1 MRQRTAYRGIWYREL
16 KGQKLSNGRA
26 DRYYMIRYGH
36 AGKISEEGVGLASAG
51 WTPQKIHD
59 QILSVLK
66 KNHRLGSGPQTL
78 AEMRIENE
86 QRRQVAKQE
95 QIKHEIAWL
104 TLNDFFDR
112 FFLPTIKKTK
122 RSWKHDSGR
131 YERNIRESLGMLPLQ
146 AITPEKIT
154 KFLTELSASGLSP
167 ATVLHYGAIIRRM
180 FNVAKK
186 TFVEEGGFLFTGTN
200 PMDEVDLPTLRNARE
215 RFLTHEE
222 AAMLLEA
229 ARESGKQD
237 LHDAIALTLE
247 TGLRLGE
254 LLRLEWSDINMF
266 AKILTVKDEDHRKP
280 GGKVPLSERAIAL
293 LKERMRHRDPKA
305 SLVFQPVRGKERK
318 FLPHE
323 FSDLVESV
331 GLNAFVTNPKDKVV
345 FHTLRHTFASWLA
358 IRGTDVYRI
367 KTLMRH
373 KTLAMT
379 MRYAHLSPDA
389 GRTAVN
395 DLWGD

>member
-16 KGQKLSNGRA
+16 KKQKMSNGRT
-26 DRYYMIRYGH
+26 DRYYIIRYGYH
-36 AGKISEEGVGLASAG
+36 GKIIEEGVGLASSG
-51 WTPQKIHD
+51 WTPQKIHE

-86 QRRQVAKQE
+86 QQRSTEKKKQLRQE
-95 QIKHEIAWL
+95 MAWL
-104 TLNDFFDR
+104 TLNDFFED
-112 FFLPTIKKTK
+112 FFLPSIKKTK
-122 RSWKHDSGR
+122 RSWKHDAGR
-131 YERNIRESLGMLPLQ
+131 YEYRIRESLGMLPMR
-146 AITPEKIT
+146 AVTPDQVAD
-154 KFLTELSASGLSP
+154 FLEELSESGLSP
-167 ATVLHYGAIIRRM
+167 ATILHYAAIIRRM

-186 TFVEEGGFLFTGTN
+186 TIVEGEAIIPGIN
-200 PMDEVDLPTLRNARE
+200 PVEKVELPILHNARE

-222 AAMLLEA
+222 AARLLDA
-229 ARESGKQD
+229 ARESGNHD
-237 LHDAIALTLE
+237 LYDAIALTLE

-280 GGKVPLSERAIAL
+280 GGKIPLSERAIAL
-293 LKERMRHRDPKA
+293 LRERMTHRNSKDT
-305 SLVFQPVRGKERK
+305 LVFQPVRGKERK
-318 FLPHE
+318 FLAHE
-323 FSDLVESV
+323 FSRLVDTV

-358 IRGTDVYRI
+358 IKGTDIYRI

-373 KTLAMT
+373 KTLIMT

-389 GRTAVN
+389 GRDAVN
-395 DLWGD
+395 NLWD

>member
-36 AGKISEEGVGLASAG
+36 DGKISEEGVGLASAG

-78 AEMRIENE
+78 AEMRTANE
-86 QRRQVAKQE
+86 QQRQRAKQE
-95 QIKHEIAWL
+95 QLKQEITWL
-104 TLNDFFDR
+104 TLDDFFDR
-112 FFLPTIKKTK
+112 FFLSNIKKTK
-122 RSWKHDSGR
+122 RSWKHDAGR
-131 YERNIRESLGMLPLQ
+131 YEYKIRESLGMLPLQ

-154 KFLTELSASGLSP
+154 LFLTGLSESGLSP

-180 FNVAKK
+180 FNMAKK
-186 TFVEEGGFLFTGTN
+186 TIVEGDFLFTGPN
-200 PMDEVDLPTLRNARE
+200 PMDGVELPTLRNARE

-222 AAMLLEA
+222 AARLLEA
-229 ARESGKQD
+229 ARASGNQD
-237 LHDAIALTLE
+237 LHDGIALTLE

-254 LLRLEWSDINMF
+254 LLRLEWADINMF

-280 GGKVPLSERAIAL
+280 GGKIPLSERAIAL
-293 LKERMRHRDPKA
+293 LKERMAHRKA
-305 SLVFQPVRGKERK
+305 KDTLVFQPIRGKERK
-318 FLPHE
+318 FLAHE
-323 FSDLVESV
+323 FAELVESV
-331 GLNAFVTNPKDKVV
+331 GFNAFVTNPKDKVV

-358 IRGTDVYRI
+358 IRGTDIYRI